1 MWCDQAKWVLCRA
14 LSNLRF
20 VVYLVKQSESFV
32 LLKTSSKSDLRF
44 QRYTQ
49 FCPAENNKIQRE
61 FHTIIGCISKSIFP
75 TYDSFRLI
83 TTQILIIMQGCGHKN
98 SKFGTLGKKSRNKK
112 GETNNNN
119 KIKKINQITTIQ
131 FTYGSKLMS
140 FFEGGNTLTRTLSKS
155 APST

>member
-1 MWCDQAKWVLCRA
+1 M
-14 LSNLRF
+14 
-20 VVYLVKQSESFV
+20 Y
-32 LLKTSSKSDLRF
+32 
-44 QRYTQ
+44 
-49 FCPAENNKIQRE
+49 
-61 FHTIIGCISKSIFP
+61 TIILQLMVIFRSPISLCLLVCKSASYRVVKKPYSSSDSISKLVP
-75 TYDSFRLI
+75 Y
-83 TTQILIIMQGCGHKN
+83 TQILIIMQGCGHKN